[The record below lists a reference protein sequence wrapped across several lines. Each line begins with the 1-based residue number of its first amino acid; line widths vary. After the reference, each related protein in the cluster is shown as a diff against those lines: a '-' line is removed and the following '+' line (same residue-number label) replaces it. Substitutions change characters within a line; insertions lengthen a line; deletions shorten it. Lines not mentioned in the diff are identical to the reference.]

1 MYLSIKKMAG
11 QNINQYVRPNYNLKF
26 ALETDDISLTS
37 DEMDFNQ
44 EVVFSPYII
53 ALTIG

>member
-1 MYLSIKKMAG
+1 MAG